1 MTIGTAIGS
10 GISLS
15 LSERDPLRQ
24 NHAIRQLMEGRSNA
38 VGTVTL
44 TANAASTV
52 VTAVNCGPNS
62 AVFLFPTTANA
73 AAIVAATYV
82 GTVAPGTFTVTHTND
97 ANADKTF
104 FYVCLG

>member
-1 MTIGTAIGS
+1 MTIGS
-10 GISLS
+10 GLS
-15 LSERDPLRQ
+15 INAAEKDTRRQ
-24 NHAIRQLMEGRSNA
+24 NHILRQLIEGRSNA

-52 VTAVNCGPNS
+52 VTAPTCGINS

-82 GTVAPGTFTVTHTND
+82 GTVASGTFTVTHTNN

-104 FYVCLG
+104 FFVCLG